1 MAFEPRDRP
10 AAVRALNALGR
21 GLERAGVRPFPLEEE
36 ELLAEARRRTGLSD
50 FGDDAFREPLD
61 IFLGA
66 LESEAALT
74 LVGRFLARR
83 ELLTWLANR
92 LELTDT
98 WRRHPEILGEEVRA
112 PLFVT
117 GSGRSGTSLLH
128 ELLAQDPRSR
138 VLRTWEALHPCP
150 PPETASYETDPR
162 IARADREMRLWER
175 IAPAYGTMHENSG
188 AAPQECLYL
197 TAHELQSDLLSGSY
211 QVPSYQAWL
220 ARSDKTRA
228 YRYHR
233 RMLQLLQ
240 WRCPGERWVLK
251 APSHLWTL
259 RELFAV
265 YPDARVVQ
273 THRDPLVVMGS
284 MTSLVATLFWLRS
297 DRVDTR
303 AIARTWLRGVA
314 FMLTHSLEQRE
325 QGLLPEGQIHDV
337 LYHELLR
344 DPIGEVLRLY
354 ARFGMKLTPE
364 AETRMRAYVAARPKD
379 RRGAHRYSFADT
391 GLDLSRERAR
401 FAKYQERFGVPS
413 EIGEESAR

>member
-1 MAFEPRDRP
+1 MAFERRDRP
-10 AAVRALNALGR
+10 AAVRALNAVGR
-21 GLERAGVRPFPLEEE
+21 GLERAGLRPFSLDEAQ
-36 ELLAEARRRTGLSD
+36 LLDEARRRTGLSD
-50 FGDDAFREPLD
+50 FGDDAFREPLAL
-61 IFLGA
+61 FLRA

-83 ELLTWLANR
+83 ELLTWLVNR

-98 WRRHPEILGEEVRA
+98 WKRHPEIDGEEIRA
-112 PLFVT
+112 PIFVT

-128 ELLAQDPRSR
+128 ELLAEDPGAR

-150 PPETASYETDPR
+150 PPEAASYDTDPR

-175 IAPAYGTMHENSG
+175 IAPAYGTMHENGG
-188 AAPQECLYL
+188 AVPQECLYL

-220 ARSDKTRA
+220 ARSDKTRG

-259 RELFAV
+259 RELFTV

-273 THRDPLVVMGS
+273 THRDPLVVMAS
-284 MTSLVATLFWLRS
+284 MTSLIATLFWLRS
-297 DRVDTR
+297 DRVDPR
-303 AIARTWLRGVA
+303 AIATTWIRGVA
-314 FMLTHSLEQRE
+314 FMLNHSLEQRE
-325 QGLLPEGQIHDV
+325 QGLLPADRLHDV
-337 LYHELLR
+337 LYDELVR
-344 DPIGEVLRLY
+344 DPMAEVRKLY
-354 ARFGMKLTPE
+354 ARFALELTPE
-364 AETRMRAYVAARPKD
+364 AEARMRAYLAARPKD
-379 RRGAHRYSFADT
+379 RRGAHRYRFSDT
-391 GLDLSRERAR
+391 GLDLTRERAR
-401 FAKYQERFGVPS
+401 FAAYQQRFGVPS
-413 EIGEESAR
+413 EIEEDASA

>member
-21 GLERAGVRPFPLEEE
+21 ALERAGVRPFPLGEEA
-36 ELLAEARRRTGLSD
+36 LLSEARRRTGLAD
-50 FGDDAFREPLD
+50 FGDGAFREPLA
-61 IFLGA
+61 IFLRA

-83 ELLTWLANR
+83 ELLGWLVNR

-98 WRRHPEILGEEVRA
+98 WRRHPEILREEVRA

-150 PPETASYETDPR
+150 PPEAAGYETEPR

-175 IAPAYGTMHENSG
+175 IAPAYGTMHENGG
-188 AAPQECLYL
+188 AVPQECIYL

-265 YPDARVVQ
+265 YPEARVVQ
-273 THRDPLVVMGS
+273 THRDPLVVLAS

-297 DRVDTR
+297 DRVDPR
-303 AIARTWLRGVA
+303 AIAKGWLRGVA

-325 QGLLPEGQIHDV
+325 KGLLPADRIHDV
-337 LYHELLR
+337 LYQELVR
-344 DPIGEVLRLY
+344 DPIGAVRRLY
-354 ARFGMKLTPE
+354 ARFELELAPVAE
-364 AETRMRAYVAARPKD
+364 ARMRAYLAARPKD
-379 RRGAHRYSFADT
+379 RRGAHRYAFAHT

-401 FAKYQERFGVPS
+401 FAAYQERFGVPS
-413 EIGEESAR
+413 EIEDAAR

>member
-1 MAFEPRDRP
+1 M
-10 AAVRALNALGR
+10 
-21 GLERAGVRPFPLEEE
+21 
-36 ELLAEARRRTGLSD
+36 
-50 FGDDAFREPLD
+50 
-61 IFLGA
+61 
-66 LESEAALT
+66 
-74 LVGRFLARR
+74 
-83 ELLTWLANR
+83 NR
-92 LELTDT
+92 LQLTDT
-98 WRRHPEILGEEVRA
+98 WRRHPEILREEVRA

-150 PPETASYETDPR
+150 PPEAASQETDPR

-175 IAPAYGTMHENSG
+175 IAPAYGTMHENGG
-188 AAPQECLYL
+188 AVPQECLYL

-273 THRDPLVVMGS
+273 THRDPLVVMAS

-297 DRVDTR
+297 DRVDPR
-303 AIARTWLRGVA
+303 AIAKTWLRGVA
-314 FMLTHSLEQRE
+314 FMLNHSLEQRE
-325 QGLLPEGQIHDV
+325 QGLLPEDRHPRRALPRARARPDRRGAEA
-337 LYHELLR
+337 LRALR
-344 DPIGEVLRLY
+344 DGAD
-354 ARFGMKLTPE
+354 ARGRGAHAQLP
-364 AETRMRAYVAARPKD
+364 RARPKD
-379 RRGAHRYSFADT
+379 RRGAHRYAFADT
-391 GLDLSRERAR
+391 GLDLARERAR
-401 FAKYQERFGVPS
+401 FAAYQQRFGVPS
-413 EIGEESAR
+413 EEGSAAG